1 MLNKIRDLFGNGGM
15 RNRYI
20 SNLNILAIA
29 GKEWR
34 DEQLKN
40 IANTIFNKFKN
51 RSHRDKLSFEDL
63 YIATL
68 LVYK

>member
-20 SNLNILAIA
+20 SNLNTLAIA